1 MHPGAQMTLVHCLGH
16 LLCVHSVVVV
26 IFVETA
32 SLPVDVVVV
41 VVGSHLGSGATFVF
55 G

>member
-1 MHPGAQMTLVHCLGH
+1 MTLVCHLGH

-26 IFVETA
+26 IFMETS
-32 SLPVDVVVV
+32 SLPVGVVVM